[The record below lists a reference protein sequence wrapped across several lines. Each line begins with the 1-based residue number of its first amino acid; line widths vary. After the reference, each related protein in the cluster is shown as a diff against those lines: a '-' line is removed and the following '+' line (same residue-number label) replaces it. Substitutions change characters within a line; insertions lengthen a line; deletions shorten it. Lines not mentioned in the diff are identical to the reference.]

1 MIRTT
6 DNGYLPKLV
15 VINAHSYNKMK
26 KSIFTL
32 LIALVMIPTMAA
44 AQRNL
49 TGKVIAQSDQTP
61 MPGAAVYWLNTTEGV
76 VTDLNGE
83 FTIKRVSGFNTLV
96 VEYLSMERV
105 EMEIDKDTNDIC
117 IELREASVNIESVVI
132 SSTQRGNYAKQSG
145 ITRQEQI
152 SFAGLCKMACCS
164 LAESFENS
172 ASVTVGYSD
181 AISGA
186 RQIKML
192 GLAGTYTQILDE
204 NRPIM
209 QGAGAAYGLSYTP
222 GMWLNSIQV
231 SKGVASVTAGHE
243 AITGQINLEHRKPT
257 DDERFFLNLYFDS
270 ELRPEINVSSAIPL
284 KEDKSLSTVIMAHGS
299 LDTSSHDMNHDG
311 FVDMPKANQI
321 NVANKWLWQTPT
333 GIQLRWGWKVV
344 NENRLGGQVGYK
356 KSLYDQMVN
365 DPLNTLYGSKI
376 HNRNINAYAKLGL
389 PIGPERTFTGDMA
402 DAVQNNFAMILDYDN
417 YLTGSYF
424 GLNTVD
430 VLENTLRFSGTYA
443 HYFSERSSLNAGAS
457 LYVRLS
463 DNEYVQR
470 NPIANSENPVW
481 IGAAN
486 VIEPGLFAEYT
497 YNIEEKFSLVVGLRG
512 DYAAIGGDY
521 YITNKD
527 NNRRFLITPRSHI
540 RWSITP
546 RTTLRASA
554 GLGSRRQNL
563 ITDNIW
569 MMTTSRDIRFKDG
582 FATGG
587 DDMEQALT
595 VGGSIS
601 QTFRLA
607 QDDMATISFDYFRSQ
622 FFNTMVF
629 DQETSDNSILI
640 YNSTGKSFTDNYQID
655 FNWTP
660 FRGFDLFA
668 TFRYTNAKMT
678 LERNGEEILVE
689 RPLTSRYK
697 GLINIQYAVQRWV
710 FDVTAQLNGPVRLP
724 QLDGNLDAAVNNPTT
739 SPIYPMF
746 YAQVSYKIS
755 NLTLY
760 AGCENIANYIQGRGS
775 HGNKPIIMDGA
786 TPYDPGFNSSMVWGP
801 LMGRK
806 FYVGL
811 RLNIY

>member
-1 MIRTT
+1 
-6 DNGYLPKLV
+6 
-15 VINAHSYNKMK
+15 MK
-26 KSIFTL
+26 KSIFL
-32 LIALVMIPTMAA
+32 LLALIVLMPSVAL
-44 AQRNL
+44 AQRTI
-49 TGKVIAQSDQTP
+49 TGKVVDADNNSPLI
-61 MPGAAVYWLNTTEGV
+61 GASLYWKNTTAGTTTT
-76 VTDLNGE
+76 TDGSFSIRRVNGFE
-83 FTIKRVSGFNTLV
+83 TLV
-96 VEYLSMERV
+96 VDYLGYDIAEIEVGKEDNTLDIRLKPSAVDIDEVVV
-105 EMEIDKDTNDIC
+105 EGQ
-117 IELREASVNIESVVI
+117 
-132 SSTQRGNYAKQSG
+132 QRGNYAKSGG

-257 DDERFFLNLYFDS
+257 DDEHFFLNLYFDS

-284 KEDKSLSTVIMAHGS
+284 LPDKSLSTVIMAHGS
-299 LDTSSHDMNHDG
+299 LDTAQHDMNGDG
-311 FVDMPKANQI
+311 FSDMPKANQI
-321 NVANKWLWQTPT
+321 NVANKWLWQNAD

-344 NENRLGGQVGYK
+344 NENRLGGQLGYK
-356 KSLYDQMVN
+356 KDMYEDMVA
-365 DPLNTLYGSKI
+365 DPFNSLYGSKI
-376 HNRNINAYAKLGL
+376 HNRNINAYAKLGI
-389 PIGPERTFTGDMA
+389 PVGYERTFTGDPA
-402 DAVQNNFAMILDYDN
+402 DAIQNNVAMILDYDN
-417 YLTGSYF
+417 YLTDSYF
-424 GLNTVD
+424 GLNKVD
-430 VLENTLRFSGTYA
+430 VVENALRYNITYA
-443 HYFSERSSLNAGAS
+443 HYFTQRSSLNAGAS
-457 LYVRLS
+457 AYMRMM
-463 DNEYVQR
+463 DNNYQQ
-470 NPIANSENPVW
+470 PAIAGGAPTEAWSF
-481 IGAAN
+481 IGKSTL
-486 VIEPGLFAEYT
+486 VEPGLFAEYT
-497 YNIEEKFSLVVGLRG
+497 YQIEDKFSLVVGLRG
-512 DYAAIGGDY
+512 DYSMIEGDY
-521 YITNKD
+521 YNDVKGK
-527 NNRRFLITPRSHI
+527 LLVTPRSHI

-554 GLGSRRQNL
+554 GMGYRRQNL
-563 ITDNIW
+563 VTDNIW
-569 MMTTSRDIRFKDG
+569 MMTTSRHIK
-582 FATGG
+582 FAGLD
-587 DDMEQALT
+587 DDMEAAAT
-595 VGGSIS
+595 FGGSLS

-607 QDDMATISFDYFRSQ
+607 QDDMATISFDYFRTQ

-629 DQETSDNSILI
+629 DQETADNSILI
-640 YNSTGKSFTDNYQID
+640 YNSDGKSFTDNYQID

-678 LERNGEEILVE
+678 VERDGEQILVE

-697 GLINIQYAVQRWV
+697 GLINIQYAVRRWV
-710 FDVTAQLNGPVRLP
+710 FDATAQLNGPVRLP
-724 QLDGNLDAAVNNPTT
+724 ELDGDLLKATENPNL

-746 YAQVSYKIS
+746 FAQVSYKIS

-760 AGCENIANYIQGRGS
+760 LGCENIANYVQGHKGHGQAPILGS
-775 HGNKPIIMDGA
+775 EAPFKE
-786 TPYDPGFNSSMVWGP
+786 GFNSSAVWGP

-806 FYVGL
+806 FYIGL
-811 RLNIY
+811 RLNLY

>member
-1 MIRTT
+1 M
-6 DNGYLPKLV
+6 PSV
-15 VINAHSYNKMK
+15 
-26 KSIFTL
+26 
-32 LIALVMIPTMAA
+32 AL
-44 AQRNL
+44 AQRTI
-49 TGKVIAQSDQTP
+49 TGKVVDADNNNPLI
-61 MPGAAVYWLNTTEGV
+61 GASLYWKNTTAGTTTS
-76 VTDLNGE
+76 TDGSFSIRRVNGFE
-83 FTIKRVSGFNTLV
+83 TLV
-96 VEYLSMERV
+96 VDYLGYDIA
-105 EMEIDKDTNDIC
+105 EIEVGKEESTLDIRLKPSAVD
-117 IELREASVNIESVVI
+117 IDEVVI
-132 SSTQRGNYAKQSG
+132 EGQQRGNYAKSGG

-284 KEDKSLSTVIMAHGS
+284 LPDKSLSTVIMAHGS
-299 LDTSSHDMNHDG
+299 LDTAQHDMNGDG
-311 FVDMPKANQI
+311 FADMPKANQI
-321 NVANKWLWQTPT
+321 NVANKWLWQNAD

-344 NENRLGGQVGYK
+344 NENRLGGQLGYK
-356 KSLYDQMVN
+356 KDMYEDMLA
-365 DPLNTLYGSKI
+365 DPFNNLYGSKI
-376 HNRNINAYAKLGL
+376 HNRNINAYAKLGI
-389 PIGPERTFTGDMA
+389 PVGYERTFTGDPA
-402 DAVQNNFAMILDYDN
+402 DAVQNNVAMILDYDN
-417 YLTGSYF
+417 YLTDSYF

-430 VLENTLRFSGTYA
+430 VVENALRYNITYA
-443 HYFSERSSLNAGAS
+443 HYFTQRSSLNAGAS
-457 LYVRLS
+457 AYMRMM
-463 DNEYVQR
+463 DNDYQQPAV
-470 NPIANSENPVW
+470 AG
-481 IGAAN
+481 GAPAEAWSFMGKSTL
-486 VIEPGLFAEYT
+486 VEPGVFAEYT
-497 YNIEEKFSLVVGLRG
+497 YQIEDKFSLVVGLRG
-512 DYAAIGGDY
+512 DYSMIEGDY
-521 YITNKD
+521 YNDVKGKL
-527 NNRRFLITPRSHI
+527 LITPRSHI

-554 GLGSRRQNL
+554 GMGYRRQNL
-563 ITDNIW
+563 VTDNIW
-569 MMTTSRDIRFKDG
+569 MMTTSRHIQ
-582 FATGG
+582 FAGLD
-587 DDMEQALT
+587 DDMEAAAT
-595 VGGSIS
+595 FGGSLS

-607 QDDMATISFDYFRSQ
+607 QDDMATISFDYFRTQ
-622 FFNTMVF
+622 FFNTMIF
-629 DQETSDNSILI
+629 DQETADNSILI
-640 YNSTGKSFTDNYQID
+640 YNSKGKSFTDNYQID

-678 LERNGEEILVE
+678 IERDGEQILVE

-697 GLINIQYAVQRWV
+697 GLINIQYAVRRWV
-710 FDVTAQLNGPVRLP
+710 FDATAQLNGPVRLP
-724 QLDGNLDAAVNNPTT
+724 ELDGDITKAVENPSL

-746 YAQVSYKIS
+746 FAQVSYKIS

-760 AGCENIANYIQGRGS
+760 VGCENIANYVQGHKGHGQAPILGS
-775 HGNKPIIMDGA
+775 DAPFQQ
-786 TPYDPGFNSSMVWGP
+786 GFNSSAVWGP

-806 FYVGL
+806 FYIGL
-811 RLNIY
+811 RLNLY

>member
-1 MIRTT
+1 
-6 DNGYLPKLV
+6 
-15 VINAHSYNKMK
+15 MK
-26 KSIFTL
+26 KSIFL
-32 LIALVMIPTMAA
+32 LLALIVLMPSVAL
-44 AQRNL
+44 AQRTI
-49 TGKVIAQSDQTP
+49 TGKVVDADNNSPLI
-61 MPGAAVYWLNTTEGV
+61 GASLYWKNTTAGTTTT
-76 VTDLNGE
+76 TDGSFSIRRVNGFE
-83 FTIKRVSGFNTLV
+83 TLV
-96 VEYLSMERV
+96 VDYLGYDIAEIEVGKEENTLDIRLKPSAVDIDEVVV
-105 EMEIDKDTNDIC
+105 EGQ
-117 IELREASVNIESVVI
+117 
-132 SSTQRGNYAKQSG
+132 QRGNYAKSGG

-284 KEDKSLSTVIMAHGS
+284 LPDKSLSTVIMAHGS
-299 LDTSSHDMNHDG
+299 LDTAQHDMNGDG
-311 FVDMPKANQI
+311 FSDMPKANQI
-321 NVANKWLWQTPT
+321 NVANKWLWQNAD

-344 NENRLGGQVGYK
+344 NENRLGGQLGYK
-356 KSLYDQMVN
+356 KDMYEDMVA
-365 DPLNTLYGSKI
+365 DPFNSLYGSKI
-376 HNRNINAYAKLGL
+376 HNRNINAYAKLGI
-389 PIGPERTFTGDMA
+389 PVGYERTFTGDPA
-402 DAVQNNFAMILDYDN
+402 DAVQNNVAMILDYDN
-417 YLTGSYF
+417 YLTDSYF
-424 GLNTVD
+424 GLNKVD
-430 VLENTLRFSGTYA
+430 VVENALRYNITYA
-443 HYFSERSSLNAGAS
+443 HYFTQRSSLNAGAS
-457 LYVRLS
+457 AYMRMM
-463 DNEYVQR
+463 DNNYQQ
-470 NPIANSENPVW
+470 PAIAGGAPAEAWSF
-481 IGAAN
+481 IGKSTL
-486 VIEPGLFAEYT
+486 VEPGLFAEYT
-497 YNIEEKFSLVVGLRG
+497 YQIEDKFSLVVGLRG
-512 DYAAIGGDY
+512 DYSMIEGDY
-521 YITNKD
+521 YNDVKGK
-527 NNRRFLITPRSHI
+527 LLVTPRSHI

-554 GLGSRRQNL
+554 GMGYRRQNL
-563 ITDNIW
+563 VTDNIW
-569 MMTTSRDIRFKDG
+569 MMTTSRHIK
-582 FATGG
+582 FAGLE
-587 DDMEQALT
+587 DDMEAAAT
-595 VGGSIS
+595 FGGSLS

-607 QDDMATISFDYFRSQ
+607 QDDMATISFDYFRTQ
-622 FFNTMVF
+622 FFNTMIF
-629 DQETSDNSILI
+629 DQETADNSILI
-640 YNSTGKSFTDNYQID
+640 YNSDGKSFTDNYQID

-678 LERNGEEILVE
+678 VERDGEQILVE

-697 GLINIQYAVQRWV
+697 GLINIQYAVRRWV
-710 FDVTAQLNGPVRLP
+710 FDATAQLNGPVRLP
-724 QLDGNLDAAVNNPTT
+724 ELDGDLQKATENPNL

-746 YAQVSYKIS
+746 FAQVSYKIS

-760 AGCENIANYIQGRGS
+760 LGCENIANYVQGHKGHGQAPILGS
-775 HGNKPIIMDGA
+775 EAPFKE
-786 TPYDPGFNSSMVWGP
+786 GFNSSAVWGP

-806 FYVGL
+806 FYIGL
-811 RLNIY
+811 RLNLY

>member
-1 MIRTT
+1 
-6 DNGYLPKLV
+6 
-15 VINAHSYNKMK
+15 MK
-26 KSIFTL
+26 KSIFL
-32 LIALVMIPTMAA
+32 LLVLIVLMPSVAL
-44 AQRNL
+44 AQRTI
-49 TGKVIAQSDQTP
+49 TGKVVDADNNSPLI
-61 MPGAAVYWLNTTEGV
+61 GASLYWKNTTAGTTTT
-76 VTDLNGE
+76 TDGSFSIRRVNGFE
-83 FTIKRVSGFNTLV
+83 TLV
-96 VEYLSMERV
+96 VDYLGYDIAEIEVGKEENSLDIRLKPSAVDIDEVVV
-105 EMEIDKDTNDIC
+105 EGQ
-117 IELREASVNIESVVI
+117 
-132 SSTQRGNYAKQSG
+132 QRGNYAKSGG

-284 KEDKSLSTVIMAHGS
+284 LPDKSLSTVIMAHGS
-299 LDTSSHDMNHDG
+299 LDTAQHDMNGDG
-311 FVDMPKANQI
+311 FSDMPKANQI
-321 NVANKWLWQTPT
+321 NVANKWLWQNAD

-344 NENRLGGQVGYK
+344 NENRLGGQLGYK
-356 KSLYDQMVN
+356 KDMYEDMVA
-365 DPLNTLYGSKI
+365 DPFNSLYGSKI
-376 HNRNINAYAKLGL
+376 HNRNINAYAKLGI
-389 PIGPERTFTGDMA
+389 PVGYERTFTGDPA
-402 DAVQNNFAMILDYDN
+402 DAVQNNVAMILDYDN
-417 YLTGSYF
+417 YLTDSYF
-424 GLNTVD
+424 GLNKVD
-430 VLENTLRFSGTYA
+430 VVENALRYNITYA
-443 HYFSERSSLNAGAS
+443 HYFTQRSSLNAGAS
-457 LYVRLS
+457 AYMRMM
-463 DNEYVQR
+463 DNNYQQ
-470 NPIANSENPVW
+470 PAIAGGAPAEAWSF
-481 IGAAN
+481 IGKSTL
-486 VIEPGLFAEYT
+486 VEPGLFAEYT
-497 YNIEEKFSLVVGLRG
+497 YQIEDKFSLVVGLRG
-512 DYAAIGGDY
+512 DYSMIEGDY
-521 YITNKD
+521 YNDVKGK
-527 NNRRFLITPRSHI
+527 LLVTPRSHI

-554 GLGSRRQNL
+554 GMGYRRQNL
-563 ITDNIW
+563 VTDNIW
-569 MMTTSRDIRFKDG
+569 MMTTSRHIK
-582 FATGG
+582 FAGLE
-587 DDMEQALT
+587 DDMEAAAT
-595 VGGSIS
+595 FGGSLS

-607 QDDMATISFDYFRSQ
+607 QDDMATISFDYFRTQ

-629 DQETSDNSILI
+629 DQETADNSILI
-640 YNSTGKSFTDNYQID
+640 YNSDGKSFTDNYQID

-678 LERNGEEILVE
+678 VERDGEQILVE

-697 GLINIQYAVQRWV
+697 GLINIQYAVRRWV
-710 FDVTAQLNGPVRLP
+710 FDATAQLNGPVRLP
-724 QLDGNLDAAVNNPTT
+724 ELDGDLVKATENPNL

-746 YAQVSYKIS
+746 FAQVSYKIS

-760 AGCENIANYIQGRGS
+760 LGCENIANYVQGHKGHGQAPILGS
-775 HGNKPIIMDGA
+775 EAPFKE
-786 TPYDPGFNSSMVWGP
+786 GFNSSAVWGP

-806 FYVGL
+806 FYIGL
-811 RLNIY
+811 RLNLY

>member
-1 MIRTT
+1 
-6 DNGYLPKLV
+6 
-15 VINAHSYNKMK
+15 MK
-26 KSIFTL
+26 KSIFIL
-32 LIALVMIPTMAA
+32 LALIVLMPSVAL
-44 AQRNL
+44 AQRTI
-49 TGKVIAQSDQTP
+49 TGKVVDADNNSPLI
-61 MPGAAVYWLNTTEGV
+61 GASLYWKNTTAGTTTT
-76 VTDLNGE
+76 TDGSFSIRRVNGFE
-83 FTIKRVSGFNTLV
+83 TLV
-96 VEYLSMERV
+96 VDYLGYDIAEIEVGKEENTLDIRLKPSAVDIDEVVV
-105 EMEIDKDTNDIC
+105 EGQ
-117 IELREASVNIESVVI
+117 
-132 SSTQRGNYAKQSG
+132 QRGNYAKSGG

-284 KEDKSLSTVIMAHGS
+284 LPDKSLSTVIMAHGS
-299 LDTSSHDMNHDG
+299 LDTAQHDMNGDG
-311 FVDMPKANQI
+311 FSDMPKANQI
-321 NVANKWLWQTPT
+321 NVANKWLWQNA
-333 GIQLRWGWKVV
+333 GGVQLRWGWKVV
-344 NENRLGGQVGYK
+344 NENRLGGQLGYK
-356 KSLYDQMVN
+356 KDMYEDMVA
-365 DPLNTLYGSKI
+365 DPFNSLYGSKI
-376 HNRNINAYAKLGL
+376 HNRNINAYAKLGI
-389 PIGPERTFTGDMA
+389 PVGYERTFTGDPA
-402 DAVQNNFAMILDYDN
+402 DAVQNNVAMILDYDN
-417 YLTGSYF
+417 YLTDSYF
-424 GLNTVD
+424 GLNKVD
-430 VLENTLRFSGTYA
+430 VVENALRYNITYA
-443 HYFSERSSLNAGAS
+443 HYFTQRSSLNAGAS
-457 LYVRLS
+457 AYMRMM
-463 DNEYVQR
+463 DNNYQQ
-470 NPIANSENPVW
+470 PAIAGGAPAEAWSF
-481 IGAAN
+481 IGKSTL
-486 VIEPGLFAEYT
+486 VEPGLFAEYT
-497 YNIEEKFSLVVGLRG
+497 YQIEDKFSLVVGLRG
-512 DYAAIGGDY
+512 DYSMIEGDY
-521 YITNKD
+521 YNDVKGK
-527 NNRRFLITPRSHI
+527 LLVTPRSHI

-554 GLGSRRQNL
+554 GMGYRRQNL
-563 ITDNIW
+563 VTDNIW
-569 MMTTSRDIRFKDG
+569 MMTTSRHIK
-582 FATGG
+582 FAGLT
-587 DDMEQALT
+587 DDMEAAAT
-595 VGGSIS
+595 FGGSLS

-607 QDDMATISFDYFRSQ
+607 QDDMATISFDYFRTQ

-629 DQETSDNSILI
+629 DQETADNSILI
-640 YNSTGKSFTDNYQID
+640 YNSDGKSFTDNYQID

-678 LERNGEEILVE
+678 VERDGEQILVE

-697 GLINIQYAVQRWV
+697 GLINIQYAVRRWV
-710 FDVTAQLNGPVRLP
+710 FDATAQLNGPVRLP
-724 QLDGNLDAAVNNPTT
+724 ELDGDLVKATENPNL

-746 YAQVSYKIS
+746 FAQVSYKIS

-760 AGCENIANYIQGRGS
+760 LGCENIANYVQGHKGHGQAPILGS
-775 HGNKPIIMDGA
+775 EAPFKE
-786 TPYDPGFNSSMVWGP
+786 GFNSSAVWGP

-806 FYVGL
+806 FYIGL
-811 RLNIY
+811 RLNLY

>member
-1 MIRTT
+1 
-6 DNGYLPKLV
+6 
-15 VINAHSYNKMK
+15 MK
-26 KSIFTL
+26 KTIF
-32 LIALVMIPTMAA
+32 LIIAIMIGASFTTF
-44 AQRNL
+44 AQRTL
-49 TGKVIAQSDQTP
+49 TGKILEAGSDNALL
-61 MPGAAVYWLNTTEGV
+61 GASLYWKNTTAGA
-76 VTDLNGE
+76 TSLDGGT
-83 FTIKRVSGFNTLV
+83 FSIKRVSGFDTLV
-96 VEYLSMERV
+96 VDYIGYDVVERV
-105 EMEIDKDTNDIC
+105 IDKDENNITIYLTPSSVDIDTVI
-117 IELREASVNIESVVI
+117 IEGQ
-132 SSTQRGNYAKQSG
+132 QRGNYAKSSG

-209 QGAGAAYGLSYTP
+209 QGAGATYGLSYTP

-284 KEDKSLSTVIMAHGS
+284 TKDKSLSTVIMAHGS
-299 LDTSSHDMNHDG
+299 LDTSHHDMNADG
-311 FVDMPKANQI
+311 FVDMPKSNQI
-321 NVANKWLWQTPT
+321 NVANKWLYQTPS

-344 NENRLGGQVGYK
+344 NENRIGGDMGYK
-356 KSLYDQMVN
+356 KDMYDQMLS
-365 DPLNTLYGSKI
+365 DPLNTPYGSKI

-389 PIGPERTFTGDMA
+389 PVGPERTFTGDPE

-417 YLTGSYF
+417 YLTDSYF

-430 VLENTLRFSGTYA
+430 VTENTFRFSGTYA
-443 HYFSERSSLNAGAS
+443 HYFTQRSSLNVGAS
-457 LYVRLS
+457 VYARMMNNDYLQQRVDS
-463 DNEYVQR
+463 DNNIER
-470 NPIANSENPVW
+470 VW
-481 IGAAN
+481 NLMGKSSI
-486 VIEPGLFAEYT
+486 IEPGVFAEYT

-512 DYAAIGGDY
+512 DYSIVDNY
-521 YITNKD
+521 YIANTKNTP
-527 NNRRFLITPRSHI
+527 LITPRSHI

-546 RTTLRASA
+546 RTTFRASA
-554 GLGSRRQNL
+554 GMGYRRQNL
-563 ITDNIW
+563 VTDNIW
-569 MMTTSRDIRFKDG
+569 MMTTSRNINSDMLN
-582 FATGG
+582 
-587 DDMEQALT
+587 DDMESALT
-595 VGGSIS
+595 VGGSLS

-607 QDDMATISFDYFRSQ
+607 ADDQATISFDYFRTQ
-622 FFNTMVF
+622 FFNTVIF
-629 DQETSDNSILI
+629 DQETADNSILI
-640 YNSTGKSFTDNYQID
+640 YNNNERSFTDNYQVD

-660 FRGFDLFA
+660 FRGFDLFM

-678 LERNGEEILVE
+678 VERDGEKYLVE

-697 GLINIQYAVQRWV
+697 GLINVQYAVRRWT
-710 FDVTAQLNGPVRLP
+710 FDVTAQLNGPMRLP
-724 QLDGNLDAAVNNPTT
+724 EFDGDILKAVENPSL

-746 YAQVSYKIS
+746 FAQVSYKIS

-760 AGCENIANYIQGRGS
+760 LGCENIANYMQGTNG
-775 HGNKPIIMDGA
+775 HGQKPILGA
-786 TPYDPGFNSSMVWGP
+786 DAPYAPGFNSSAVWGP

-806 FYVGL
+806 YYIGL